1 MLKYNACVKSYFNK
15 LFWVRQPRFLNLK
28 IEMNESERK
37 LFESGG
43 IRVFASGTAIR
54 KNVKKLSVQNVKI
67 KQEL

>member
-1 MLKYNACVKSYFNK
+1 
-15 LFWVRQPRFLNLK
+15 
-28 IEMNESERK
+28 MNESERK

-43 IRVFASGTAIR
+43 ICVFASRTAIR

>member
-1 MLKYNACVKSYFNK
+1 M
-15 LFWVRQPRFLNLK
+15 FWIRQPRFLNLK

-43 IRVFASGTAIR
+43 ICVFASGTAIR